1 MPRPTRD
8 YPGPRRRP
16 AGPWRNGPIPVVGL
30 IGGIGSGKSV
40 AASTLAGLGAFVLDA
55 DAIGHV
61 LLEQSPG
68 RDRVLERF
76 GEDILA
82 PFGEFGVRRA
92 IDRKA
97 LGAIV
102 FTSPGALRDLE
113 AILHPLMR
121 KTFERAISRE
131 SRRGKVPMVVLDAA
145 ILYEAGWDTL
155 CDSVV
160 FVDASPEV
168 RLARLEASR
177 GWSAEGLATRE
188 KVQGPLEEKRRQ
200 ADHLLTNDGTLEQFQ
215 SEIEA
220 LWPGLLGRPRRR
232 RMSSRPM
239 LVLRLEGNPSHDAT
253 RWRRIDL
260 TIDVHPMSRFSFQIH
275 DLESQS
281 VPEASLQ
288 SEIRDLRSK
297 FLPRASAHPDLNR

>member
-8 YPGPRRRP
+8 NPGPRRRP

-30 IGGIGSGKSV
+30 IGGIGSGKSE
-40 AASTLAGLGAFVLDA
+40 AARALAGLGAFILDA

-61 LLEQSPG
+61 LLEQSPC

-76 GEDILA
+76 GENILE
-82 PFGEFGVRRA
+82 PFGEYGARRA
-92 IDRKA
+92 IDRRA
-97 LGAIV
+97 LGAVV
-102 FTSPGALRDLE
+102 FSNPGSLRDLE
-113 AILHPLMR
+113 AILHPAMR

-131 SRRGKVPMVVLDAA
+131 SRRGRVTAVVLDAA

-160 FVDASPEV
+160 FVDAPPEA

-177 GWSAEGLATRE
+177 GWSAEGLAARE

-200 ADHLLTNDGTLEQFQ
+200 ADHLLSNDGTLERFQ

-220 LWPGLLGRPRRR
+220 LWPMLLARPRRR
-232 RMSSRPM
+232 KE
-239 LVLRLEGNPSHDAT
+239 VGQADAAPSA
-253 RWRRIDL
+253 RGQ
-260 TIDVHPMSRFSFQIH
+260 PPS
-275 DLESQS
+275 
-281 VPEASLQ
+281 
-288 SEIRDLRSK
+288 
-297 FLPRASAHPDLNR
+297 

>member
-1 MPRPTRD
+1 MPRPTID
-8 YPGPRRRP
+8 NSGPRRRP
-16 AGPWRNGPIPVVGL
+16 AGHWRNGPIPVVGL

-40 AASTLAGLGAFVLDA
+40 AASTLAELGAFVLDA

-61 LLEQSPG
+61 LLDQSPC

-76 GEDILA
+76 GEEVLE

-102 FTSPGALRDLE
+102 FNSPGALRDLE
-113 AILHPLMR
+113 SILHPAMR

-131 SRRGKVPMVVLDAA
+131 SRRGKVPLVVLDAA

-160 FVDASPEV
+160 FVDASPET
-168 RLARLEASR
+168 RLARLESSR
-177 GWSAEGLATRE
+177 GWSPEGLAARE

-200 ADHLLTNDGTLEQFQ
+200 ADHLLPNDGSPDQFQ
-215 SEIEA
+215 SEIKA
-220 LWPGLLGRPRRR
+220 LWPRLLARPRRR
-232 RMSSRPM
+232 RD
-239 LVLRLEGNPSHDAT
+239 VEPSDAA
-253 RWRRIDL
+253 
-260 TIDVHPMSRFSFQIH
+260 P
-275 DLESQS
+275 
-281 VPEASLQ
+281 
-288 SEIRDLRSK
+288 
-297 FLPRASAHPDLNR
+297 SARGQPPS

>member
-1 MPRPTRD
+1 M
-8 YPGPRRRP
+8 
-16 AGPWRNGPIPVVGL
+16 PVVGL

-40 AASTLAGLGAFVLDA
+40 ASTTLAGLGAFVLDA

-76 GEDILA
+76 GEAILD
-82 PFGEFGVRRA
+82 PFGEVGVRRA

-102 FTSPGALRDLE
+102 FSSPGALRDLE
-113 AILHPLMR
+113 FILHPLMAR
-121 KTFERAISRE
+121 TFEKAISRE
-131 SRRGKVPMVVLDAA
+131 CRKQRVPLVVLDAA

-177 GWSAEGLATRE
+177 GWSAEGLAARE
-188 KVQGPLEEKRRQ
+188 KAQGPLEEKRRQ
-200 ADHLLTNDGTLEQFQ
+200 ADHLLPNDGTLDELQA
-215 SEIEA
+215 EIKA
-220 LWPGLLGRPRRR
+220 LWPKLLTRPRRR
-232 RMSSRPM
+232 RDADQAEAPSARGQPSS
-239 LVLRLEGNPSHDAT
+239 
-253 RWRRIDL
+253 
-260 TIDVHPMSRFSFQIH
+260 
-275 DLESQS
+275 
-281 VPEASLQ
+281 
-288 SEIRDLRSK
+288 
-297 FLPRASAHPDLNR
+297 

>member
-1 MPRPTRD
+1 MPRPTLDR
-8 YPGPRRRP
+8 PGPRRRP

-30 IGGIGSGKSV
+30 IGGIGSGKSS
-40 AASTLAGLGAFVLDA
+40 AASTLAEMGAFVLDA

-76 GEDILA
+76 GEGVLE
-82 PFGEFGVRRA
+82 PFGEFGVRRV

-102 FTSPGALRDLE
+102 FSSPGALRDLE

-121 KTFERAISRE
+121 KTFEKAISRE
-131 SRRGKVPMVVLDAA
+131 SRRGNVPMIVLDAA

-160 FVDASPEV
+160 FIDASPET

-177 GWSAEGLATRE
+177 GWSPEGLAARE

-200 ADHLLTNDGTLEQFQ
+200 ADHLLSNDGPLDRLPA
-215 SEIEA
+215 EIKA
-220 LWPGLLGRPRRR
+220 LWPRLLARPRRR
-232 RMSSRPM
+232 RDAELPDAA
-239 LVLRLEGNPSHDAT
+239 PS
-253 RWRRIDL
+253 
-260 TIDVHPMSRFSFQIH
+260 
-275 DLESQS
+275 
-281 VPEASLQ
+281 
-288 SEIRDLRSK
+288 
-297 FLPRASAHPDLNR
+297 PRGKPPS